1 MICDKLSNK
10 KKLIG
15 SIIALTIIAHII
27 IHLTLS

>member
-1 MICDKLSNK
+1 MICDKLSK

-15 SIIALTIIAHII
+15 VIIALTIIVHII

>member
-1 MICDKLSNK
+1 MICDKLSK

-15 SIIALTIIAHII
+15 SIITLTIIVHVI

>member
-1 MICDKLSNK
+1 MICDKLSK

-15 SIIALTIIAHII
+15 SIITLTIIAHII